1 MPRHHRL
8 RLKFVRCFMEV
19 VIVLV
24 VVLFSVSVHEAAHGW
39 AALQFGDPTAKEL
52 GRITLNPIK
61 HLDIFF
67 SIILPLVLY
76 LSSGFVFGGA
86 KPVPFNPGRMRPGT
100 NIKKAIMWVAA
111 AGPVS
116 NFLMAFI
123 FLFLAVLTHKFLG
136 PDVSGSHLGF
146 ALTIGYSI
154 NLLLGTFNLLPIP
167 PLDGAKVLAGL
178 LPDRQA
184 LLLYRL
190 ERYAFLFILLILMT
204 PISHIIRV
212 PLSLIDLFFK
222 SIVGLIVW

>member
-1 MPRHHRL
+1 MN
-8 RLKFVRCFMEV
+8 V

-24 VVLFSVSVHEAAHGW
+24 IVLFSVSVHEAAHGW
-39 AALQFGDPTAKEL
+39 AAYKFGDPTAKEL

-111 AGPVS
+111 AGPAS
-116 NFLMAFI
+116 NFAMAFI
-123 FLFLAVLTHKFLG
+123 FLLLAVVSHKIFG
-136 PDVSGSHLGF
+136 PDVAGGYLNF
-146 ALTIGYSI
+146 AFSIGYSI

-167 PLDGAKVLAGL
+167 PLDGAKVLAGI
-178 LPDRQA
+178 LPNRQA
-184 LLLYRL
+184 MLLYRL
-190 ERYAFLFILLILMT
+190 ERYAFLFILLILLT
-204 PISHIIRV
+204 PISEVIRF
-212 PLSLIDLFFK
+212 PLRGIDLFFK
-222 SIVGLIVW
+222 TIVGLIVW